1 MGAHIGNSSVGFE
14 MIHQHHNSLF
24 TPAPLLLSHVA
35 HNLRQSEADVSGLLP
50 AAADLS
56 ELSGH
61 AGQEKDQAAQQHHEW
76 EDQDQCKSGGQV
88 EMVLGSIEG
97 TVPSE

>member
-1 MGAHIGNSSVGFE
+1 MADH
-14 MIHQHHNSLF
+14 
-24 TPAPLLLSHVA
+24 
-35 HNLRQSEADVSGLLP
+35 LRQSEADVSGLLP

-61 AGQEKDQAAQQHHEW
+61 AGQEKNQAAQQHDER
-76 EDQDQCKSGGQV
+76 EDQDQRKRGGHV
-88 EMVLGSIEG
+88 KMVLGSVEG

>member
-1 MGAHIGNSSVGFE
+1 
-14 MIHQHHNSLF
+14 MIYWEATLVILQLDLRRSRVF
-24 TPAPLLLSHVA
+24 PPAPLLLSHVA
-35 HNLRQSEADVSGLLP
+35 DHLRQSEADVSGLLP

-61 AGQEKDQAAQQHHEW
+61 AGQEENQAAQQHDQW
-76 EDQDQCKSGGQV
+76 EDQDQRKSRGQV
-88 EMVLGSIEG
+88 KMVLGSVEG

>member
-1 MGAHIGNSSVGFE
+1 MADS
-14 MIHQHHNSLF
+14 
-24 TPAPLLLSHVA
+24 
-35 HNLRQSEADVSGLLP
+35 LRQSEADVSGLLP

-61 AGQEKDQAAQQHHEW
+61 AGQEKKQAAQQHEER
-76 EDQDQCKSGGQV
+76 EDQHQRKSGGQV
-88 EMVLGSIEG
+88 KMVLGRVEG

>member
-1 MGAHIGNSSVGFE
+1 MAD
-14 MIHQHHNSLF
+14 SLW
-24 TPAPLLLSHVA
+24 
-35 HNLRQSEADVSGLLP
+35 QSEADVSRLLP

-61 AGQEKDQAAQQHHEW
+61 AGQEKKQAAQQHEEG
-76 EDQDQCKSGGQV
+76 EDQDQRKSGGQV
-88 EMVLGSIEG
+88 KVVLGRVKG

>member
-1 MGAHIGNSSVGFE
+1 
-14 MIHQHHNSLF
+14 MIHQQHNRVF

-35 HNLRQSEADVSGLLP
+35 DNLRQSEADVSGLLP

-61 AGQEKDQAAQQHHEW
+61 AGQEKNQAAQQHEEW
-76 EDQDQCKSGGQV
+76 EDQHQCKSGGQV
-88 EMVLGSIEG
+88 EMVLGRVKG

>member
-1 MGAHIGNSSVGFE
+1 MGARIGNSPVGFE
-14 MIHQHHNSLF
+14 TIHQQHNRVF

-35 HNLRQSEADVSGLLP
+35 DSLRQNEADVSGLLP
-50 AAADLS
+50 ASADLS

-61 AGQEKDQAAQQHHEW
+61 AGQEKYQAAQQHEEW
-76 EDQDQCKSGGQV
+76 EDQDQRKSGGQV
-88 EMVLGSIEG
+88 KMVLGSVEG

>member
-1 MGAHIGNSSVGFE
+1 
-14 MIHQHHNSLF
+14 MIHQQHNRVI
-24 TPAPLLLSHVA
+24 TPAPPLLSHVA
-35 HNLRQSEADVSGLLP
+35 DNLRQSEADVSGLLP

-61 AGQEKDQAAQQHHEW
+61 AGQEKNQAAQQHEER
-76 EDQDQCKSGGQV
+76 EDQDQRKSGGQV
-88 EMVLGSIEG
+88 EMVLGSLKG